1 MKRVAEATGL
11 KMWILILASY
21 FTFCVANYDNVNAL
35 LSVNNLFL
43 CILIVLG
50 YSLMYYI
57 IFEALIG
64 IFYAAQ
70 KSKIENYITLKQFSN
85 IFRYLIIFVNIILYI
100 LTKIFVAINFY
111 TVYFLL
117 FFTICA
123 YFIMFILGYFILK
136 KHYIQINFALI
147 YFEYA
152 FIFLALFVILWGVL

>member
-1 MKRVAEATGL
+1 MKRVAEATGI
-11 KMWILILASY
+11 KRWILILTAY
-21 FTFCVANYDNVNAL
+21 FTFCLTSYDTANAL
-35 LSVNNLFL
+35 FSIDNLFL
-43 CILIVLG
+43 CILAVLG

-64 IFYAAQ
+64 IFYTAQ
-70 KSKIENYITLKQFSN
+70 KSKIEKYINLKAFSN

-136 KHYIQINFALI
+136 KHYIQINFALV